1 MQRTSQKMKLRPGQ
15 APGGPSRSAEVG
27 GRCPQPPGEPP
38 RPAQLPWQLT
48 AAASLGRSQP
58 ARLSVCEA
66 PSSRALQDAPRLLPP
81 CTRKRPCEST
91 LPIVGKGQEGTRT
104 RKGNEQKTQHTS
116 CRATL
121 LSPCASEP
129 GTLVFS

>member
-1 MQRTSQKMKLRPGQ
+1 MQRTSQKMKARPEW
-15 APGGPSRSAEVG
+15 ALGGPSRSAEVE
-27 GRCPQPPGEPP
+27 GRCPRPPGEPP
-38 RPAQLPWQLT
+38 RPAQLPWKLT

-66 PSSRALQDAPRLLPP
+66 PSSRALQDAPHLLPTW
-81 CTRKRPCEST
+81 TRKRPCEST
-91 LPIVGKGQEGTRT
+91 LPVVGKGGTRT
-104 RKGNEQKTQHTS
+104 RKGNKQKTQHTS